1 MGTTLVQTMRVRSK
15 ILRKIFQLVLR
26 DICKCN
32 TSLAPYLLP
41 AKTDIFGQYL
51 IVIYSKGLFFFNF
64 KGFLNMHLVS
74 GFRLLAFIIQI
85 VCNLAILLAK

>member
-1 MGTTLVQTMRVRSK
+1 MQHVTRTISA
-15 ILRKIFQLVLR
+15 
-26 DICKCN
+26 
-32 TSLAPYLLP
+32 TSENWYFWAVSDCYL
-41 AKTDIFGQYL
+41 F
-51 IVIYSKGLFFFNF
+51 KGPFFFNF